1 MSLETK
7 FEEMV
12 DATNPT
18 ITIPIRD
25 LEQLYNHY
33 NISSISLKRRK

>member
-7 FEEMV
+7 SEKMV

-25 LEQLYNHY
+25 LEQLSKSGGNF
-33 NISSISLKRRK
+33 ISM